1 MERADLEQWRAKDV
15 ARLLALVEGQ
25 RRYFQELIA
34 ALPAGVLVVSPVL
47 DIVLA
52 NNSVRKIFNL
62 PKQGPLKLNAGRLLP
77 PWVLARVEQVLKT
90 GAADTGIAVESGPGR
105 RLQIGI
111 VAIQAWEEGT
121 GREALLTIEEF
132 AASAGPSLR
141 AEPVPVRVAAARPSV
156 TELLEDVS
164 AVLWAVDASN
174 MRPILVSRQAEK
186 LLGFPAEFWM
196 SNPSFWTDRV
206 HPADRERVLEF
217 YQRAVKRGDESA
229 CEFRSVRA
237 DGEVIWLRE
246 AVRVVRD
253 SSGRASYLAGV
264 TLDVTER
271 RMLEQQL
278 VQEERIQAIQKLAS
292 RMAHDLNNM
301 LMILEGNAEEVLN
314 GLPAGSAVRDEVEA
328 IVAAAQRITG
338 LTGHLLAFARRAPAA
353 VEAMEFEPALSPLV
367 AKLGLE
373 RRGSLVRARVSANA
387 ARLEQAVTAIVSAL
401 RKPGESAPPVTIEA
415 SSVEIREDLKRH
427 NGPLQPGEYVT
438 IALSIPSGAAQD
450 EFGAEVFE
458 RMLPGK
464 AGTGDAGPELAQA
477 YAAARQWGGDISM
490 SAGLDEG
497 TVFRIYLPR
506 IGGAAGAEILI
517 APPGGGEK
525 APGQLSTILIV
536 EDEAGIR
543 ALVQKFLRKYGYEVL
558 EAANGEEA
566 LRMVQGSS
574 DPVDLL
580 ITDMIMPQMGG
591 RELVSRLSGQGRDLK
606 ILYISGYTDDSIV
619 YAAELPPGSA
629 FLQKPFTLSSLL
641 EKVRAL
647 LGS

>member
-34 ALPAGVLVVSPVL
+34 ALPVGVLVVSPGL

-52 NNSVRKIFNL
+52 NNSVRKILNL
-62 PKQGPLKLNAGRLLP
+62 PKQGPFKLNLGRLLP
-77 PWVLARVEQVLKT
+77 AWVLARVEHVMKT
-90 GAADTGIAVESGPGR
+90 GTADTGIAVESGASH

-111 VAIQAWEEGT
+111 VAIQAWDEGA

-132 AASAGPSLR
+132 EATPGPSLR
-141 AEPVPVRVAAARPSV
+141 AEPVPVRIAAAGLSV
-156 TELLEDVS
+156 TELLKDVS

-174 MRPILVSRQAEK
+174 MRPVLVSPRAEK
-186 LLGFPAEFWM
+186 LLGFPAEFWT

-217 YQRAVKRGDESA
+217 YQRAVRHGDESA

-246 AVRVVRD
+246 TVRVLRD

-264 TLDVTER
+264 TMDVTER

-278 VQEERIQAIQKLAS
+278 VQEERIQAVQKLAS

-314 GLPAGSAVRDEVEA
+314 GLPVGSPVRGEVEA
-328 IVAAAQRITG
+328 ILAAAQRITG
-338 LTGHLLAFARRAPAA
+338 LTGHLLAFARRAPVA
-353 VEAMEFEPALSPLV
+353 VEATELEPALSAFV

-387 ARLEQAVTAIVSAL
+387 ARLEQAVAAIVSAL
-401 RKPGESAPPVTIEA
+401 RKPGEAAPPVTIEA
-415 SSVEIREDLKRH
+415 SNVEIHEDLQRH
-427 NGPLQPGEYVT
+427 NAPLQPGGYIAIT
-438 IALSIPSGAAQD
+438 ISVPGGTAQD
-450 EFGAEVFE
+450 DFGAEVFE

-464 AGTGDAGPELAQA
+464 PGVAEASPEVAQA
-477 YAAARQWGGDISM
+477 YAVVRQWGGDIGL
-490 SAGLDEG
+490 SAGVDEG
-497 TVFRIYLPR
+497 TVFRIFLPR
-506 IGGAAGAEILI
+506 LSSGAGSEIAI
-517 APPGGGEK
+517 APPGGEK
-525 APGQLSTILIV
+525 TPAQVATILIV

-543 ALVQKFLRKYGYEVL
+543 ALVQKFLRKHGYEVL
-558 EAANGEEA
+558 EASNGEEA
-566 LRMVQGSS
+566 LRIVQGSR

-591 RELVSRLSGQGRDLK
+591 RELVNRLSGQGRELK

-619 YAAELPPGSA
+619 YAAELPTGSA

-641 EKVRAL
+641 ERVRAL